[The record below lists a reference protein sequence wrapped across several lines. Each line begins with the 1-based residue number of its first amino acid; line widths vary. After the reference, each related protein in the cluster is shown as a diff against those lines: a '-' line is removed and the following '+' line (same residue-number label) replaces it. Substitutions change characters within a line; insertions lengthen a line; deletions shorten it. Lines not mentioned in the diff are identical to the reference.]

1 MDRSGSTRFNS
12 KRKQVLTKDYTVS
25 QIIELL
31 EFGKQLN
38 KDEYDKLSKVRKVR
52 NAIIHNGHLA
62 TFEEAG
68 DALSLLETIIKAKT
82 RQQVTLNT
90 GISMNMF

>member
-1 MDRSGSTRFNS
+1 MDRSGSPRFNS
-12 KRKQVLTKDYTVS
+12 KRKQTLAKDYTVS

-31 EFGKQLN
+31 EFGKQLT
-38 KDEYDKLSKVRKVR
+38 KDEYEKLSKVRKVR
-52 NAIIHNGHLA
+52 NSIIHDGHTA

-68 DALSLLETIIKAKT
+68 DALALLETIIKAKT
-82 RQQVTLNT
+82 RQSLALNT